1 MNVLIEKSFKKEKN
15 LIISEIDKEAIIFE
29 SSTGIYFKTN
39 NVGSFILNLLVKK
52 KSFFDILKVT
62 SNNFD
67 VPEEKISEDIIN
79 FLTEAINKKLIE
91 ISN

>member
-1 MNVLIEKSFKKEKN
+1 MNELTKKNFKKEKN
-15 LIISEIDKEAIIFE
+15 LVISEIDKEAIIFE

-52 KSFFDILKVT
+52 KSFSDILKIT

-67 VPEEKISEDIIN
+67 VPEENISEDVIN
-79 FLTEAINKKLIE
+79 FLTKAIKKKLIE

>member
-52 KSFFDILKVT
+52 KSFSDVLEIT
-62 SNNFD
+62 SKNFD

>member
-1 MNVLIEKSFKKEKN
+1 MNVLTEKSFKKEKN
-15 LIISEIDKEAIIFE
+15 LIISKIDKEAIIFE

-52 KSFFDILKVT
+52 KSFSDVLEIT
-62 SNNFD
+62 SKNFD

>member
-1 MNVLIEKSFKKEKN
+1 MNELTKKNFKKEKN
-15 LIISEIDKEAIIFE
+15 LVISEIDKEAIIFE

-52 KSFFDILKVT
+52 KSFSDILKIT

-67 VPEEKISEDIIN
+67 VPEENISEDVMN
-79 FLTEAINKKLIE
+79 FLTKAIKKKLIE

>member
-52 KSFFDILKVT
+52 KSFSDVLEIT
-62 SNNFD
+62 SKNFD

-79 FLTEAINKKLIE
+79 FLTEAIKKKLIE

>member
-1 MNVLIEKSFKKEKN
+1 MNELTKKKFKKEKN
-15 LIISEIDKEAIIFE
+15 LVISEIDKEAIIFE

-52 KSFFDILKVT
+52 KSFSDILKIT

-67 VPEEKISEDIIN
+67 VPEENISEDVMN
-79 FLTEAINKKLIE
+79 FLTKAIKKKLIE